1 MQQYCPTVVQYLDTF
16 QISQLIA
23 KAFPLNKFNQ
33 DPGTYYTHYHYYYFI
48 IVITI

>member
-1 MQQYCPTVVQYLDTF
+1 MQYLDTF

-23 KAFPLNKFNQ
+23 EAFPLTKFNQ
-33 DPGTYYTHYHYYYFI
+33 DPGTYYTLYRYHFI